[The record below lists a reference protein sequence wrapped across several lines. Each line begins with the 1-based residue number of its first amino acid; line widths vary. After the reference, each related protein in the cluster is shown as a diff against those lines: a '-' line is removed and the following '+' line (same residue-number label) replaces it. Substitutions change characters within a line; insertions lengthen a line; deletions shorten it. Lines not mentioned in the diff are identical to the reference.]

1 VPGPEL
7 VREEKVITGSL
18 YGSSR
23 PSIDIPAILRQYT
36 AGNLPLDRMI
46 TRSYEL
52 DGIGRAF
59 ADMRAGKLKRG
70 VVVFDE
76 YLAGVRRADE
86 SVVLAA

>member
-1 VPGPEL
+1 
-7 VREEKVITGSL
+7 
-18 YGSSR
+18 
-23 PSIDIPAILRQYT
+23 
-36 AGNLPLDRMI
+36 MI

-52 DGIGRAF
+52 DGIDQAF

-76 YLAGVRRADE
+76 YLAGLRDHDE